1 LRRERAAQVHLAT
14 SHRVLRTQPFPRGK
28 GHTQHFRM
36 FALASAGQERPGHG
50 FTVSA
55 LLLHIRTLL
64 GALDSL
70 EQHGYSFGA
79 RRVDLLA
86 TPGRESIAQRVAEPL
101 GARAAVRPLEH
112 AYYSGGLRYML
123 WVTAPDGAETPIID
137 GGAFDWLQQLSSDRR
152 AVFVASGAGA
162 QLMVLR
168 FRQGG
173 G

>member
-1 LRRERAAQVHLAT
+1 
-14 SHRVLRTQPFPRGK
+14 
-28 GHTQHFRM
+28 
-36 FALASAGQERPGHG
+36 
-50 FTVSA
+50 
-55 LLLHIRTLL
+55 
-64 GALDSL
+64 
-70 EQHGYSFGA
+70 
-79 RRVDLLA
+79 
-86 TPGRESIAQRVAEPL
+86 
-101 GARAAVRPLEH
+101 VRPLEH